1 MVLARMLILPLL
13 ALIVLPGAAAAQA
26 VAPSNDIL
34 LQAVRKGDAA
44 AVKAALD
51 AGVPA
56 DAKFRYDRTA
66 LSFAAD
72 RGQVE
77 IVKLLLDRGAD
88 VNAKDS
94 FYGVTPLVWAAN
106 NGHVEV
112 ARILLARGAT
122 GAGDVLESGV
132 EKRSVE
138 LVDAAI
144 GSGKLNAEELSFAL
158 EEADKAGAADVASAL
173 RKAGALPPPKA
184 DFKVDAATLA
194 RYAGRYREGGAP
206 SPQTLEL
213 SVVDGALQISFGGAP
228 LKLGAFDAVTFRL
241 QDNGRVRLTF
251 KVEDGRV
258 AGFTLNQPNRERWFA
273 REEVPA
279 P

>member
-1 MVLARMLILPLL
+1 MTIVAVL
-13 ALIVLPGAAAAQA
+13 VFAASSDA
-26 VAPSNDIL
+26 L
-34 LQAVRKGDAA
+34 LQAVRKGDVA
-44 AVKAALD
+44 AVRAALD

-56 DAKFRYDRTA
+56 DVKFRYDRTA

-77 IVKLLLDRGAD
+77 IVRLLLERGAD

-94 FYGVTPLVWAAN
+94 FYGVTPIVWAAS
-106 NGHVEV
+106 NGHAEV
-112 ARILLARGAT
+112 ARLLLARGAT

-138 LVDAAI
+138 MVAAAI
-144 GSGKLNAEELSFAL
+144 DSGKLGTEEMSFAL
-158 EEADKAGAADVASAL
+158 EEADKAGAGDVAAAL
-173 RKAGALPPPKA
+173 RKAGAVPPPKA
-184 DFKVDAATLA
+184 DFEVDPATLA
-194 RYAGRYREGGAP
+194 RYAGRYREGSAP

-213 SVVDGALQISFGGAP
+213 SIAEGALQVTFGGPP

-258 AGFTLNQPNRERWFA
+258 AGFTLKQPNRERWFA
-273 REEVPA
+273 REQAPA

>member
-1 MVLARMLILPLL
+1 MVVARMPIVPLL
-13 ALIVLPGAAAAQA
+13 ALIVLPAAVGAQSA
-26 VAPSNDIL
+26 APSNDLL
-34 LQAVRKGDAA
+34 LQAVRKGDLA

-77 IVKLLLDRGAD
+77 IVKLLLERGAD

-106 NGHVEV
+106 NGHADV

-122 GAGDVLESGV
+122 GAGDVLENGV
-132 EKRSVE
+132 EKRSVA

-144 GSGKLNAEELSFAL
+144 GSGKLTAEELSFAV
-158 EEADKAGAADVASAL
+158 EEADKAGAAEVGAAL
-173 RKAGALPPPKA
+173 RKGGAVPPPKA
-184 DFKVDAATLA
+184 DFKVDPATLA
-194 RYAGRYREGGAP
+194 RYAGRYREGSAP
-206 SPQTLEL
+206 SPQTVDL
-213 SVVDGALQISFGGAP
+213 SVADGVLQATFGGGP
-228 LKLGAFDAVTFRL
+228 NKLGAFDPVTFRL

-258 AGFTLNQPNRERWFA
+258 AGFTLKQPNRERWFA
-273 REEVPA
+273 REEA

>member
-1 MVLARMLILPLL
+1 MVVARMLILPLL
-13 ALIVLPGAAAAQA
+13 ALIALPAAAGAQA
-26 VAPSNDIL
+26 AASSNDVL
-34 LQAVRKGDAA
+34 LQAVRKGDLA

-56 DAKFRYDRTA
+56 DARFRYDRTA

-94 FYGVTPLVWAAN
+94 FYGVTPLVWAAS

-132 EKRSVE
+132 EKKSVA
-138 LVDAAI
+138 LVEAAI
-144 GSGKLNAEELSFAL
+144 GSGKLTAEDFSMAL
-158 EEADKAGAADVASAL
+158 EEADKAGAADVTAAL
-173 RKAGALPPPKA
+173 RKAGAVPPPKA
-184 DFKVDAATLA
+184 DFKVDTATLA
-194 RYAGRYREGGAP
+194 RYAGRYREGGAS

-213 SVVDGALQISFGGAP
+213 SVADGVLQATFGGGP
-228 LKLGAFDAVTFRL
+228 NKLGAFDALTFRL
-241 QDNGRVRLTF
+241 EDNGRVRLTF
-251 KVEDGRV
+251 KVEEDGRV
-258 AGFTLNQPNRERWFA
+258 AGFTLKQPNRERWFA
-273 REEVPA
+273 REEA

>member
-13 ALIVLPGAAAAQA
+13 ALIVLPAAAGAQA
-26 VAPSNDIL
+26 SAPSNDIL

-77 IVKLLLDRGAD
+77 IVKLLIDRGAD

-94 FYGVTPLVWAAN
+94 FYAVTPLVWAAN

-112 ARILLARGAT
+112 ARILLSRGAT

-158 EEADKAGAADVASAL
+158 EEADKAGAAEVAAAL
-173 RKAGALPPPKA
+173 RKAGAVPPPKA
-184 DFKVDAATLA
+184 DFKVDPATLA

-213 SVVDGALQISFGGAP
+213 SVADGALLASFGGSP
-228 LKLGAFDAVTFRL
+228 LKLGAFDPVTFRL
-241 QDNGRVRLTF
+241 QDNGRVRLAF

-258 AGFTLNQPNRERWFA
+258 AGFTLKQPNRERWFA
-273 REEVPA
+273 REEA

>member
-1 MVLARMLILPLL
+1 MVLALMLILPL
-13 ALIVLPGAAAAQA
+13 ALIVLPAAAGAQA

-51 AGVPA
+51 AGVPT

-94 FYGVTPLVWAAN
+94 FYGVTALVWAAN

-138 LVDAAI
+138 LVEAAI

-158 EEADKAGAADVASAL
+158 EEADKAGAAEVTAAL
-173 RKAGALPPPKA
+173 RKAGAVPPPKA
-184 DFKVDAATLA
+184 DFKVDPATLA
-194 RYAGRYREGGAP
+194 RYAGRYREGAGP

-213 SVVDGALQISFGGAP
+213 TVADGALQVSFGGPP
-228 LKLGAFDAVTFRL
+228 LKLGAFDPASFRL
-241 QDNGRVRLTF
+241 QDNGRVRLAF

-273 REEVPA
+273 REEA